1 MSKGKFMKELSVEEL
16 IDELNFFV
24 PEIQREY
31 VWGHNERDI
40 LDLFF
45 EDLKDGRSSAP
56 TTEEVTAQIEALA
69 STGKVSKKV
78 LEKLTQSMEDSK
90 PMNIGFLYSYQPN
103 YRMEHFPE
111 SDVHKDVYLIDG
123 QQRFTTLFLALYF
136 LSVKENRRNDFVSL
150 FRFSEAA
157 DTVAFDYRVRNLT
170 HRFVIQLIKNVTDVG
185 QFSTIRNSTWFL
197 ADYAQDQTVSAM
209 LKSLDKISEHFAGE
223 EDDFFDYL
231 KSQVKFWH
239 FKTEKTDQGEEL
251 YITMNS
257 RGKQLEENETLRARF
272 FEDLSDEDE
281 LTWSARWEE
290 WQDFFWINRDKNKG
304 SADAGFNE
312 FLRCIAGLENHQ
324 GAQEYLEKSEQIG
337 NRLLVKNLSLDKIE
351 RYFRAFKF
359 LFDYRKKFA
368 SSYNYS
374 NWLDSCFSF
383 ITASLYQERTK
394 WFVDAKEKNGVDRER
409 RLMVFYWSTLL
420 YLTQVNLKDNLD
432 DVFRVLRIYW
442 VRYNNHDRSFDTI
455 SSRVESLVNGGPW
468 GIDTGSFRTDEI
480 AKHKYLN
487 ENLTQPELRNL
498 ECAIWSIE
506 DHPLNLDGYQVGGQN
521 ITHLVD
527 FEQNPSLGTL
537 ENIDE
542 RFRKLFPNET
552 STGSKKLNTILLY
565 YGYYANRTTPYYYV
579 NRDFSNWK
587 RIVRDI
593 DSGRGSNEGEGDW
606 VFKSFFQDYKGESLS
621 KLLKQAQDAYL
632 KENKEKILSARESID
647 LNSFYDCLCLY
658 ALVIDDIW
666 RYKKRH
672 IAVYEEVDDNRLCTF
687 EDRIVYTTNGTF
699 RGTNYDELWDLACSQ
714 TDDDPIG
721 KLKQLASEV

>member
-69 STGKVSKKV
+69 STGKVSKKA

-123 QQRFTTLFLALYF
+123 QQRFTTLFLTLYF
-136 LSVKENRRNDFVSL
+136 LSVKENRRDDFVSL
-150 FRFSEAA
+150 FRFSEAE
-157 DTVAFDYRVRNLT
+157 DSVAFDYRVRNLT

-209 LKSLDKISEHFAGE
+209 LKSLDKISEHFADE
-223 EDDFFDYL
+223 EDGFFDYL

-290 WQDFFWINRDKNKG
+290 WQDFFWLHKDKDSV
-304 SADAGFNE
+304 SADSGFNE
-312 FLRCIAGLENHQ
+312 FLRCVAGLENFEGPQ
-324 GAQEYLEKSEQIG
+324 KYLGKVDNISNRVLVDSLSLEKIEHYFV
-337 NRLLVKNLSLDKIE
+337 RL
-351 RYFRAFKF
+351 KF
-359 LFDYRKKFA
+359 LFDGKTRFA
-368 SSYNYS
+368 EDYDYS
-374 NWLDSCFSF
+374 GWLESCFSE
-383 ITASLYQERTK
+383 ITTSLYRERTK
-394 WFVDAKEKNGVDRER
+394 WFVDPKEKSGVDRER
-409 RLMVFYWSTLL
+409 RLMVFYWSLFK
-420 YLTQVNLKDNLD
+420 YLSKVDFENNIDSVYRT
-432 DVFRVLRIYW
+432 LRIYW
-442 VRYNNHDRSFDTI
+442 VRYNNLDRGINTI
-455 SSRVESLVNGGPW
+455 DSRVDAIVHADVWGTDSNSFSL
-468 GIDTGSFRTDEI
+468 DEV
-480 AKHKYLN
+480 AKHKFLVDHIDDKD
-487 ENLTQPELRNL
+487 LRNF
-498 ECAIWSIE
+498 ESAIWRIE
-506 DHPLNLDGYQVGGQN
+506 DHPLNLDGYQVRAQN
-521 ITHLVD
+521 ITHLVS
-527 FEQNPSLGTL
+527 FESNPSLKDL
-537 ENIDE
+537 EDIDS
-542 RFRKLFPNET
+542 RFRKLFPKDT
-552 STGSKKLNTILLY
+552 LSGPKKLNTILLY
-565 YGYYANRTTPYYYV
+565 YGYYANRTTPYYYR
-579 NRDFSNWK
+579 NLDFSNWK
-587 RIVRDI
+587 RIIRDM
-593 DSGRGSNEGEGDW
+593 DSGRGESEGEGDW
-606 VFKSFFQDYKGESLS
+606 VFSNFFGDYNGEPLENLLS
-621 KLLKQAQDAYL
+621 QVQNEYL
-632 KENKEKILSARESID
+632 TENKEAILSATDSVN
-647 LNSFYDCLCLY
+647 LNSLYHCLCLY
-658 ALVIDDIW
+658 ALIIKDIW
-666 RYKKRH
+666 KYNKRH
-672 IAVYEEVDDNRLCTF
+672 IAIHEETSEDRVCVF
-687 EDRIVYTTNGTF
+687 EDRRVYTTNGTF
-699 RGTNYDELWDLACSQ
+699 RGYNYDELWDLACSQ

-721 KLKQLASEV
+721 RLKQLASNV